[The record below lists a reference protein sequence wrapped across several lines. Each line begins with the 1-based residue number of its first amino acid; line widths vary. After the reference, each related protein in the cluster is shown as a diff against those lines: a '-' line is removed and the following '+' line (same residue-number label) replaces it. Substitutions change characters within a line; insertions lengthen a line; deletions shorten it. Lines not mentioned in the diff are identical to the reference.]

1 MQRKRELCDRVA
13 PAAGER
19 FSSLAEFLRIDR
31 EMTVMTFP
39 DAVADISEAIKKR
52 HLAATFGWQDVA
64 QRYRRSRIGA
74 FWLTINMGV
83 MIGALGLIFGN
94 LFRAPMQEFLPFV
107 GCGLIVWGFI
117 SSCLSDG
124 CTSFISAEGIILQVR
139 MPLFTHAMRTLWRNI
154 IVFAHNLVIVPIV
167 LIIVGAKVSWIALI
181 AIPGFAIVSLNLLWM
196 MLVLATICARFR
208 DMTQVM
214 QNFLQ
219 VIFYMTPIVWQIKTL
234 PEGVPQNLFNL
245 NPFYH
250 LITLIRAPFLGDI
263 PSSTSWL
270 YATTM
275 LAVGWLFALWLFN
288 RYRKRV
294 PYWL

>member
-1 MQRKRELCDRVA
+1 
-13 PAAGER
+13 
-19 FSSLAEFLRIDR
+19 
-31 EMTVMTFP
+31 MTVMTFP
-39 DAVADISEAIKKR
+39 EATTDISEAVRKH
-52 HLAATFGWQDVA
+52 HLATTFGWQDVA

-94 LFRAPMQEFLPFV
+94 LFRTPMQEFLPFV
-107 GCGLIVWGFI
+107 GCGLIVWSFI

-124 CTSFISAEGIILQVR
+124 CTSFIGAQGIILQVR
-139 MPLFTHAMRTLWRNI
+139 MPLFTHVMRTLWRNI

-167 LIIVGAKVSWIALI
+167 LIIVGAHISWV
-181 AIPGFAIVSLNLLWM
+181 AIISLPGFAVVSLNLLWM

-219 VIFYMTPIVWQIKTL
+219 VIFYLTPIVWQIKTL
-234 PEGVPQNLFNL
+234 PKGVPQNLFNL

-250 LITLIRAPFLGDI
+250 LITLIRAPFLGEI

-270 YATTM
+270 YAITM
-275 LAVGWLFALWLFN
+275 LGVGWLFALWLFD

>member
-1 MQRKRELCDRVA
+1 MAD
-13 PAAGER
+13 
-19 FSSLAEFLRIDR
+19 

-39 DAVADISEAIKKR
+39 DAVTDISEAIKKH
-52 HLAATFGWQDVA
+52 HLATTFGWQDIA

-94 LFRAPMQEFLPFV
+94 LFRTPMQEFLPFV

-124 CTSFISAEGIILQVR
+124 CTSFIGAEGIILQVR
-139 MPLFTHAMRTLWRNI
+139 MPLFTHVMRTLWRNT
-154 IVFAHNLVIVPIV
+154 IVFAHNLVVIPVVLVIVAAPI
-167 LIIVGAKVSWIALI
+167 SWVAILAL
-181 AIPGFAIVSLNLLWM
+181 PGFILVSLNLLWM

-219 VIFYMTPIVWQIKTL
+219 VIFYLTPIIWQTKTL
-234 PEGVPQNLFNL
+234 PAGMPQYLFDL

-250 LITLIRAPFLGDI
+250 LITLIRGPLLGQI
-263 PSSTSWL
+263 PSPLTWL
-270 YATTM
+270 YAIAM
-275 LAVGWLFALWLFN
+275 LAVGWLFALWLFG
-288 RYRKRV
+288 RYRKRI